1 MRSAG
6 TYLFNDKTDARRLR
20 RELFK
25 NLFKN
30 TFITTQYFV
39 PQVFL
44 EAFMLNQVG
53 LTDFKVLH
61 EVDKKSRVK

>member
-6 TYLFNDKTDARRLR
+6 TYLFNDKTDAIRLR